1 MVRPIKSYSSQLCK
15 RNIAKQVM
23 NLVKNGTK
31 YWSPKLWHGD
41 LIHFSELGTIEISI
55 KSGKH
60 GITTLSWSYIIHKVR
75 LGKNLRRSI
84 LAFKGPRG
92 DSENHQLWWFLSLT
106 LSFFF
111 PELRHCRYIDFTALT
126 CTATIILLE
135 PCALNAE
142 IQQFVLRFYKI
153 SILYG

>member
-31 YWSPKLWHGD
+31 HWSPKLWHDD

-60 GITTLSWSYIIHKVR
+60 GITPVSSSYTIHKVR
-75 LGKNLRRSI
+75 LGKNLQKSI
-84 LAFKGPRG
+84 LAFKGAGGLGKP
-92 DSENHQLWWFLSLT
+92 STLMVPEFHPLFLFS
-106 LSFFF
+106 
-111 PELRHCRYIDFTALT
+111 
-126 CTATIILLE
+126 
-135 PCALNAE
+135 
-142 IQQFVLRFYKI
+142 
-153 SILYG
+153 